1 MVTTKEKK
9 SNSKEGKKKKRSVN
23 REYREKNRIK
33 DKNSINFCDNKAFSL
48 RKKKLGAL
56 VHSLF

>member
-1 MVTTKEKK
+1 MVTTKEKATQR
-9 SNSKEGKKKKRSVN
+9 KEKKKRGQLIEN
-23 REYREKNRIK
+23 TEKKNRIK